1 MIELTR
7 LSGQVLVVNVD
18 VIKLIETTPDTVLT
32 LTTGDKLPV
41 KESAEVVIE
50 KCVAFKSRLF
60 FGAPFVSTGSK
71 EDLKEDAEELRRT
84 RHGSSPDDMLQ

>member
-7 LSGQVLVVNVD
+7 LNGQTLVVNVD

-41 KESAEVVIE
+41 KESAEAVVE
-50 KCVAFKSRLF
+50 KCVAFKTRLF
-60 FGAPFVSTGSK
+60 FGAPEIKAG
-71 EDLKEDAEELRRT
+71 D
-84 RHGSSPDDMLQ
+84 SSSANDMIQ

>member
-7 LSGQVLVVNVD
+7 LNGQVLVVNVD

-50 KCVAFKSRLF
+50 KCIAFKSRLF
-60 FGAPFVSTGSK
+60 FGTPEIKT
-71 EDLKEDAEELRRT
+71 AEVPLA
-84 RHGSSPDDMLQ
+84 DDMLQ

>member
-7 LSGQVLVVNVD
+7 LNGQALVVNVD
-18 VIKLIETTPDTVLT
+18 VIKFIETTPDTVLT

-50 KCVAFKSRLF
+50 KCIAFKSRLF
-60 FGAPFVSTGSK
+60 FGAPFVKAAQK
-71 EDLKEDAEELRRT
+71 ESLLTVD
-84 RHGSSPDDMLQ
+84 GSSPDDMLQ